1 MNYRKEPYPERLE
14 YLLVEAKKI
23 AGTLLNKLRHPD
35 SKTLEE
41 LFAKRGDKIYRN
53 FAIFNELGFEPNVY
67 HGKCKNPK
75 GNNEF
80 KGVYLYGQ
88 EIDGMVVPIYV
99 GISRTAYKRLRQ
111 HGFGGNHNESSLA
124 YLIAKHHNKKI
135 SRANIHIDFKDD
147 FKLKKSEVQS
157 LRVAMYP
164 IENDY
169 DLYFLEVA
177 IAGLLKTKWNS
188 FRTH

>member
-1 MNYRKEPYPERLE
+1 MNYREEPYPEGLE

-23 AGTLLNKLRHPD
+23 AGTLLNKLRHPN

-41 LFAKRGDKIYRN
+41 LFTKSGDIINRN
-53 FAIFNELGFEPNVY
+53 STLFNELGFEPNVY
-67 HGKCKNPK
+67 QGKCKNPK

-80 KGVYLYGQ
+80 KGIYLYGQ
-88 EIDGMVVPIYV
+88 EIDGMVIPIYV

-111 HGFGGNHNESSLA
+111 HGFGGKHNESSLA
-124 YLIAKHHNKKI
+124 YLIAKYHNKKI

-157 LRVAMYP
+157 LIVAMYP
-164 IENDY
+164 VENDY
-169 DLYFLEVA
+169 DLYFFEVA
-177 IAGLLKTKWNS
+177 IAGILKTKWNS